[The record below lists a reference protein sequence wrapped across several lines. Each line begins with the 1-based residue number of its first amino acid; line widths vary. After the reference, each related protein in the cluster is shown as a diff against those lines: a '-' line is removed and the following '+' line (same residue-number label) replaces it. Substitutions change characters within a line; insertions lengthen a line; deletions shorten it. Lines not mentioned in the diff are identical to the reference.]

1 MANVLVIGF
10 KIFGFDLEDL
20 EIEGGKIIE
29 ESDNSFRYAV
39 FSQLP
44 PFEDYDIIIFPF
56 LVSTYVTEEIEKLA
70 YRRACLALERG
81 ANVCVLCGAE
91 LRYMLEEEGAD
102 EIDEDAFRYY
112 IGGMFLR
119 GVVRKMKVKPQ
130 GTDTVPVVDEL
141 TPFIREYGSTGFTFE
156 LYKPDAVHIICET
169 KYYDLSDIAGFA
181 AQKGDGLLY
190 VLPVS
195 PPPGNEHPFMC
206 TLTHGILAHSQRVK
220 HPSAAPIVK
229 SFQFAKEKPL
239 LAERDELKKKVA
251 DTEEHIKAYD
261 EKKDILFLRDDPL
274 ADRLAEWLTKYM
286 VIATRR
292 HEQYIED
299 FWLLDENGNDV
310 AICEAKGVNT
320 NVKREH
326 ITALVLHREE
336 RDLPDDFP
344 SILIMNTFAN
354 ATTIKQKD
362 RQGVGR
368 IERRRATR
376 NNVLIV
382 RTLDLVRLL
391 DLLEQGRLEQ
401 TEVRALLLNETGWLK
416 ASDKELEIVKE

>member
-1 MANVLVIGF
+1 MANVLIIGF
-10 KIFGFDLEDL
+10 NPFDFDL
-20 EIEGGKIIE
+20 EIEGGEIIE

-91 LRYMLEEEGAD
+91 LSYMLEEEGED

-112 IGGMFLR
+112 LGGMFLR

-141 TPFIREYGSTGFTFE
+141 APFIREYGSMDLTFE
-156 LYKPDAVHIICET
+156 LHNLDKVHIISEI
-169 KYYDLSDIAGFA
+169 KHNDLSYISGFA
-181 AQKGDGLLY
+181 VQMDEGLLY
-190 VLPVS
+190 VMPASLPS
-195 PPPGNEHPFMC
+195 GNEHPFMR
-206 TLTHGILAHSQRVK
+206 TLTRGILAHSQRVK

-229 SFQFAKEKPL
+229 SFQFAKEKTL
-239 LAERDELKKKVA
+239 IAELDKLKKKIT
-251 DTEEHIKAYD
+251 DTEEQIKAYD
-261 EKKDILFLRDDPL
+261 EKKDILFLRNDPL
-274 ADRLAEWLTKYM
+274 ADRLAEWLTNYM

-292 HEQYIED
+292 QEEYIED

-368 IERRRATR
+368 IERGRATR

-416 ASDKELEIVKE
+416 ASDKELEIIKD